1 MVNDTILYNYYGS
14 GREIYFTAIY
24 GVCGGGTGVWESC
37 ACICVY
43 GVCMECVCMVC
54 VCMVCV

>member
-1 MVNDTILYNYYGS
+1 MVNDTILYNYYGG

-37 ACICVY
+37 VCICVR
-43 GVCMECVCMVC
+43 GVCVWCVCDM
-54 VCMVCV
+54 